1 MSGGAD
7 GNLSDSS
14 SAVSGLSLRDGNNQG
29 QLVNHNLNLSTSS
42 TSCDAHDPRTLEIL
56 RLRAEQQTLRAEN
69 CALKRRIRD
78 MEQSD
83 DDEEDDEEDLGHDGN
98 KSWSELGKKRKKQL
112 LSNISQSCALTCQ
125 DQINIYFAHITFQG
139 ILYICQ
145 ELFTLQKSQQGAK
158 YPNKQ
163 LRK

>member
-78 MEQSD
+78 MEHSD
-83 DDEEDDEEDLGHDGN
+83 DDEEDDEEDQGHDGN

-112 LSNISQSCALTCQ
+112 LSNISQEMGRLAQERRTGVG
-125 DQINIYFAHITFQG
+125 NIAASVFARYQ
-139 ILYICQ
+139 
-145 ELFTLQKSQQGAK
+145 LFISI
-158 YPNKQ
+158 
-163 LRK
+163 

>member
-78 MEQSD
+78 MEQSQAAQM
-83 DDEEDDEEDLGHDGN
+83 GF
-98 KSWSELGKKRKKQL
+98 
-112 LSNISQSCALTCQ
+112 SQ
-125 DQINIYFAHITFQG
+125 
-139 ILYICQ
+139 
-145 ELFTLQKSQQGAK
+145 
-158 YPNKQ
+158 
-163 LRK
+163 RR

>member
-78 MEQSD
+78 MEHSD
-83 DDEEDDEEDLGHDGN
+83 DDEDDEEDQGNDGN
-98 KSWSELGKKRKKQL
+98 KSWSELGNKRKKQL
-112 LSNISQSCALTCQ
+112 LSNISQEMARLAQERRTGVG
-125 DQINIYFAHITFQG
+125 NIAASVLARSQ
-139 ILYICQ
+139 
-145 ELFTLQKSQQGAK
+145 LFISI
-158 YPNKQ
+158 
-163 LRK
+163 

>member
-14 SAVSGLSLRDGNNQG
+14 SAVSGLSLRDRNNQG
-29 QLVNHNLNLSTSS
+29 QLVNHNFNLSTSS

-69 CALKRRIRD
+69 CALKRRI
-78 MEQSD
+78 EQ
-83 DDEEDDEEDLGHDGN
+83 E
-98 KSWSELGKKRKKQL
+98 
-112 LSNISQSCALTCQ
+112 
-125 DQINIYFAHITFQG
+125 QINIYFAHVTFQG
-139 ILYICQ
+139 IVYICQ

>member
-69 CALKRRIRD
+69 PFFVLPPHSVPI
-78 MEQSD
+78 
-83 DDEEDDEEDLGHDGN
+83 LGLMR
-98 KSWSELGKKRKKQL
+98 E
-112 LSNISQSCALTCQ
+112 
-125 DQINIYFAHITFQG
+125 
-139 ILYICQ
+139 
-145 ELFTLQKSQQGAK
+145 
-158 YPNKQ
+158 
-163 LRK
+163 

>member
-69 CALKRRIRD
+69 CALKRQIRD
-78 MEQSD
+78 ME
-83 DDEEDDEEDLGHDGN
+83 
-98 KSWSELGKKRKKQL
+98 QL
-112 LSNISQSCALTCQ
+112 LSNISQEMGRLAQERRTGVG
-125 DQINIYFAHITFQG
+125 NIAAGVLARSQ
-139 ILYICQ
+139 
-145 ELFTLQKSQQGAK
+145 LFISI
-158 YPNKQ
+158 
-163 LRK
+163 

>member
-69 CALKRRIRD
+69 CALKRQIRD
-78 MEQSD
+78 ME
-83 DDEEDDEEDLGHDGN
+83 
-98 KSWSELGKKRKKQL
+98 QL

-125 DQINIYFAHITFQG
+125 DQKNIYFAHVTFQG